1 MAETTNG
8 DLNNLKNSLQFNT
21 LAFLKN
27 WIFSLT
33 KMAKKYGQELPF
45 LSFGQCLKE
54 NIFFRGPFPIFDQ

>member
-27 WIFSLT
+27 WIFLLT
-33 KMAKKYGQELPF
+33 KMAKNVGRSLLPLFRAMPERKY
-45 LSFGQCLKE
+45 
-54 NIFFRGPFPIFDQ
+54 FFRGPILIFDQ